1 MDNIVNVDEID
12 FTPEVE
18 DSFVE
23 NGRRFLLKIH
33 RGDTKA
39 GLIVQEAN
47 TKLGKMYCAKLGD
60 VLYPPAFIEQVTEV
74 WEEILDGQ
82 EAREITDDEADVFY
96 FPPIEVWSRV
106 PVVGF
111 RGGGS
116 IAHRENIEYLYALAY
131 LLKLEEWVL
140 YTSKQENEG
149 VYTIKI
155 SEGIVQESEYNNDEE
170 NVLFKF
176 TSHRDIERFIRFG
189 EKQIQQLYT
198 SRTKES

>member
-18 DSFVE
+18 ESFVE

-39 GLIVQEAN
+39 GLIVKEAN
-47 TKLGKMYCAKLGD
+47 TKLGRMYCAELGD
-60 VLYPPAFIEQVTEV
+60 VVYPPVFIEQVTEV
-74 WEEILDGQ
+74 WEEILEGQ
-82 EAREITDDEADVFY
+82 AIRNITEDEADVFY

-140 YTSKQENEG
+140 DTSKNENEG
-149 VYTIKI
+149 IYTIKI
-155 SEGIVQESEYNNDEE
+155 SEGIVQEAESTNDED

-176 TSHRDIERFIRFG
+176 TNHRDVERFIRFG
-189 EKQIQQLYT
+189 DKQIQQLYK